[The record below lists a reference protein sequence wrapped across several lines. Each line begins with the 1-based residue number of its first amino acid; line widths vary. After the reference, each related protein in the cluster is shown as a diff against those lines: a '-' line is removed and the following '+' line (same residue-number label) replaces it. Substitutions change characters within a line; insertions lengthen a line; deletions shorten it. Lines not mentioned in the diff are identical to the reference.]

1 MIYFFVH
8 LAGFFG
14 DMYREIVEPKKKKKG
29 GENVNASLL
38 MYVSEEIMTSGTMQV
53 KK

>member
-1 MIYFFVH
+1 MMYFFVH